1 MTDQQVE
8 FALALPN
15 YRPGASR
22 EGIEAAVE
30 TCRRLGWRSVWTTD
44 HILPE
49 PSEASADYATNFEA
63 LSTLAYVGGLDDRIR
78 LGTSVVVVPLR
89 NAVVLAKEIATIDA
103 LTGGRLTI
111 GVGVG
116 WNRTEFGNV
125 GVGDRFR
132 RRGAYLDESIFLWRH
147 LWSGEQG
154 PFEGRFHRFEDV
166 RFRPL
171 PAQGAKLPIWVGGRS
186 EPALRRA
193 GRLGDGYQQSAAS
206 SAQLAVRAPVVLA
219 AAEDASRLRPVL
231 SARIRVA
238 FGPHEGPAYLLA
250 GTPEQMRIELRAFV
264 AAGASHLLIDL
275 QETDPERHTALFERF
290 HREVSSDLAA

>member
-1 MTDQQVE
+1 MTDPQVE

-30 TCRRLGWRSVWTTD
+30 TCGRLGWRSVWTTD

-49 PSEASADYATNFEA
+49 PSEASADYATIFEA
-63 LSTLAYVGGLDDRIR
+63 LATLAYVGGLDARIR

-103 LTGGRLTI
+103 LTSGRLTV

-116 WNRTEFGNV
+116 WDRTEFGNV
-125 GVGDRFR
+125 GMGDRFG
-132 RRGAYLDESIFLWRH
+132 RRGAYLDESIALWRH
-147 LWSGEQG
+147 LWSGQQG

-193 GRLGDGYQQSAAS
+193 GRVGDGYQQSAAS

-219 AAEDASRLRPVL
+219 AAKDASRPRPAL

-250 GTPEQMRIELRAFV
+250 GAPEQMRTELRAFV

-290 HREVSSDLAA
+290 HRDVASDLAA